1 MKRLLMIVFLSLT
14 AYAVFAQEDYEL
26 SEPEPDTILDL
37 SKIHPSFPQLS
48 AIKVFY
54 RTVKDKAY
62 VVQLE
67 PHSISIK
74 YRNAQYLETDP
85 HYNEDFIDSHYPKLN
100 LIGKEGLV
108 KEAGKLFAKYLKPE
122 DLEFGNSLHIAFAC
136 DLQGKIL
143 ELIFSYPKQIL
154 LPIEAIAQLDTYI
167 RTQCSIKFEPSP
179 LYEGARYIH
188 YITGFS
194 FERIYQAAQGQ

>member
-1 MKRLLMIVFLSLT
+1 MKRLWMIVFLSLT
-14 AYAVFAQEDYEL
+14 AYAVFAQENYEL
-26 SEPEPDTILDL
+26 SEPDSILDL

-67 PHSISIK
+67 HHSISIK

>member
-1 MKRLLMIVFLSLT
+1 MIVFLSLT
-14 AYAVFAQEDYEL
+14 AYAVFAQENYEL
-26 SEPEPDTILDL
+26 SEPDSILDL

>member
-1 MKRLLMIVFLSLT
+1 MKRLWMIVFLSLT

-26 SEPEPDTILDL
+26 SEPDTILDL

-108 KEAGKLFAKYLKPE
+108 KEAGKLFAQYLKPE

-194 FERIYQAAQGQ
+194 CERIYQAAQGQ

>member
-1 MKRLLMIVFLSLT
+1 MIVFLSLT

-26 SEPEPDTILDL
+26 SEPDTILDL

-108 KEAGKLFAKYLKPE
+108 KEAGKLFAQYLKPE

>member
-1 MKRLLMIVFLSLT
+1 MKRLWMIVFLSLT

-26 SEPEPDTILDL
+26 SEPDTILDL

-122 DLEFGNSLHIAFAC
+122 DLEFGKSLRMHFAC
-136 DLQGKIL
+136 DSQGKIL

>member
-1 MKRLLMIVFLSLT
+1 MIVFLSLT
-14 AYAVFAQEDYEL
+14 AYAVFAQENYEL
-26 SEPEPDTILDL
+26 SEPDSILDL

-143 ELIFSYPKQIL
+143 ELIFSYP

-179 LYEGARYIH
+179 LYEGARYI
-188 YITGFS
+188 YYGTGFS
-194 FERIYQAAQGQ
+194 FERIYQAAQEQ

>member
-26 SEPEPDTILDL
+26 SEPDTILDL

-67 PHSISIK
+67 PHRISIK

>member
-1 MKRLLMIVFLSLT
+1 MKRLWMIVFLSLT

-26 SEPEPDTILDL
+26 SEPDTILDL

-122 DLEFGNSLHIAFAC
+122 DLGFGKSLRMHFAC
-136 DLQGKIL
+136 DSQGKIL

-179 LYEGARYIH
+179 LYEGARYIY

>member
-1 MKRLLMIVFLSLT
+1 MKRLWMIVFLSLT
-14 AYAVFAQEDYEL
+14 AYAVFAQENYEL
-26 SEPEPDTILDL
+26 SEPDSILDL

-62 VVQLE
+62 TVQLG

-136 DLQGKIL
+136 DSQGKIL

-194 FERIYQAAQGQ
+194 FERIYQAAQEQ

>member
-1 MKRLLMIVFLSLT
+1 MKRLWMIVFLSLT

-26 SEPEPDTILDL
+26 SEPDSILDL

-194 FERIYQAAQGQ
+194 FERIYQAAQEQ

>member
-1 MKRLLMIVFLSLT
+1 MKRLWMIVFLSLT
-14 AYAVFAQEDYEL
+14 AYAVFAQENYEL
-26 SEPEPDTILDL
+26 SEPDSILDL

>member
-26 SEPEPDTILDL
+26 SEPDSILDL
-37 SKIHPSFPQLS
+37 SKIHPSFPELS

-54 RTVKDKAY
+54 RTVKNKAY
-62 VVQLE
+62 TVQLT
-67 PHSISIK
+67 PHSIVIR

-122 DLEFGNSLHIAFAC
+122 DLEFGNSLQIDFAC
-136 DLQGKIL
+136 DSQGKIL

-179 LYEGARYIH
+179 LYEGARYI
-188 YITGFS
+188 YYGTGFS
-194 FERIYQAAQGQ
+194 FEEIYQAAQGQ

>member
-1 MKRLLMIVFLSLT
+1 MIVFLSLT

-26 SEPEPDTILDL
+26 SEPDTILDL

-62 VVQLE
+62 TVQLE

-108 KEAGKLFAKYLKPE
+108 KEAGKLFAQYLKPE

>member
-1 MKRLLMIVFLSLT
+1 MKRLWMIVFLSL
-14 AYAVFAQEDYEL
+14 
-26 SEPEPDTILDL
+26 SILDL

-194 FERIYQAAQGQ
+194 FERIYQAAQEQ

>member
-26 SEPEPDTILDL
+26 SEPDTILDL

-62 VVQLE
+62 TVQLE

-108 KEAGKLFAKYLKPE
+108 KEAGKLFAQYLKPE

>member
-1 MKRLLMIVFLSLT
+1 MKRLWMIVFLSLT

-26 SEPEPDTILDL
+26 SEPDTILDL

-179 LYEGARYIH
+179 LYEGARYIY

>member
-1 MKRLLMIVFLSLT
+1 MIVFLSLT

-26 SEPEPDTILDL
+26 SEPDTILDL

-179 LYEGARYIH
+179 LYEGARYI
-188 YITGFS
+188 YYGTGFS
-194 FERIYQAAQGQ
+194 FEEIYQAAQGQ

>member
-1 MKRLLMIVFLSLT
+1 MSYQNRIQFLICQKFIRHFHNCLQS
-14 AYAVFAQEDYEL
+14 
-26 SEPEPDTILDL
+26 ILDL

>member
-1 MKRLLMIVFLSLT
+1 MKRLWMIVFLSLT

-26 SEPEPDTILDL
+26 SEPDTILDL

-136 DLQGKIL
+136 DSQGKIL

-194 FERIYQAAQGQ
+194 FERIYQAAQEQ

>member
-1 MKRLLMIVFLSLT
+1 MKRLWMIVFLSLT

-26 SEPEPDTILDL
+26 SEPDTILDL

-85 HYNEDFIDSHYPKLN
+85 HYNNGSITDSYYSKFK

-108 KEAGKLFAKYLKPE
+108 KEAGKLFAQYLKPE
-122 DLEFGNSLHIAFAC
+122 DLGFGKSLRMHFAC
-136 DLQGKIL
+136 DSQGKIL

-179 LYEGARYIH
+179 LYEGARYI
-188 YITGFS
+188 YYGTGFS
-194 FERIYQAAQGQ
+194 FEEIYQAAQGQ

>member
-1 MKRLLMIVFLSLT
+1 MKRLWMIVFLSLT

-26 SEPEPDTILDL
+26 SEPDTILDL

-108 KEAGKLFAKYLKPE
+108 KEAGKLFAQYLKPE

>member
-1 MKRLLMIVFLSLT
+1 MKRLWMIVFLSLT

-26 SEPEPDTILDL
+26 SEPDTILDL

-62 VVQLE
+62 TVQLE

>member
-1 MKRLLMIVFLSLT
+1 MKRLWMIVFLSLT

-26 SEPEPDTILDL
+26 SEPDTILDL

-179 LYEGARYIH
+179 LYEGARYI
-188 YITGFS
+188 YYVTGFS
-194 FERIYQAAQGQ
+194 FEEIYQAAQGQ

>member
-1 MKRLLMIVFLSLT
+1 MIVFLSLT

-26 SEPEPDTILDL
+26 SEPDTILDL

>member
-1 MKRLLMIVFLSLT
+1 MIVFLSLT

-26 SEPEPDTILDL
+26 SEPDTILDL
-37 SKIHPSFPQLS
+37 SKIHPSFPELS

-54 RTVKDKAY
+54 RTVKGKAY

>member
-1 MKRLLMIVFLSLT
+1 MKRLWMIVFLSLT

-26 SEPEPDTILDL
+26 SEPDTILDL

-122 DLEFGNSLHIAFAC
+122 DLEFGNSLQIDFAC
-136 DLQGKIL
+136 DSQGKIL

-194 FERIYQAAQGQ
+194 FERIYQAAQEQ

>member
-1 MKRLLMIVFLSLT
+1 MKRLWMIVFLSLT

-26 SEPEPDTILDL
+26 SEPDSILDL

-179 LYEGARYIH
+179 LYEGARYI
-188 YITGFS
+188 YYGTGFS
-194 FERIYQAAQGQ
+194 FEEIYQAAQGQ

>member
-1 MKRLLMIVFLSLT
+1 MKRLWMIVFLSLT
-14 AYAVFAQEDYEL
+14 AYAVFAQENYEL
-26 SEPEPDTILDL
+26 SEPDSILDL
-37 SKIHPSFPQLS
+37 SKIHPSFPELS

-54 RTVKDKAY
+54 RTVKNKAY
-62 VVQLE
+62 TVQLT
-67 PHSISIK
+67 PHSIVIR

-85 HYNEDFIDSHYPKLN
+85 HYNNGSIVDSHYSKFK

-108 KEAGKLFAKYLKPE
+108 KEAGKLFVKYLKPE
-122 DLEFGNSLHIAFAC
+122 DLGFGKSLRMHFAC
-136 DLQGKIL
+136 DSQGKIL

-179 LYEGARYIH
+179 LYEGARYI
-188 YITGFS
+188 YYGTGFS
-194 FERIYQAAQGQ
+194 FEEI

>member
-1 MKRLLMIVFLSLT
+1 MKRLWMIVFLSLT

-26 SEPEPDTILDL
+26 SEPDTILDL

-62 VVQLE
+62 TVQLE

-108 KEAGKLFAKYLKPE
+108 KEAGKLFAQYLKPE

>member
-1 MKRLLMIVFLSLT
+1 MKRLWMIVFLSLT

-26 SEPEPDTILDL
+26 SEPDTILDL

-108 KEAGKLFAKYLKPE
+108 KEAGKLFAQYLKPE

-194 FERIYQAAQGQ
+194 FERIYQAAQEQ

>member
-26 SEPEPDTILDL
+26 SEPDTILDL

-62 VVQLE
+62 TVQLE

>member
-1 MKRLLMIVFLSLT
+1 MIVFLSLT

-26 SEPEPDTILDL
+26 SEPDTILDL

-194 FERIYQAAQGQ
+194 FERIYQAAQEQ

>member
-1 MKRLLMIVFLSLT
+1 MKRLWMIVFLSLT
-14 AYAVFAQEDYEL
+14 AYAVFAQENYEL
-26 SEPEPDTILDL
+26 SEPDSILDL

-194 FERIYQAAQGQ
+194 FERIYQAAQVQ

>member
-1 MKRLLMIVFLSLT
+1 MIVFLSLT
-14 AYAVFAQEDYEL
+14 AYAVFAQENYEL
-26 SEPEPDTILDL
+26 SEPDSILDL

-194 FERIYQAAQGQ
+194 FERIYQAAQEQ

>member
-1 MKRLLMIVFLSLT
+1 MKRLWMIVFLSLT
-14 AYAVFAQEDYEL
+14 AYAVFAQENYEL
-26 SEPEPDTILDL
+26 SEPDSILDL

-179 LYEGARYIH
+179 LYEGARYI
-188 YITGFS
+188 YYGTGFS
-194 FERIYQAAQGQ
+194 FEEIYQAAQGQ

>member
-1 MKRLLMIVFLSLT
+1 MKRLWMIVFLSLT

-26 SEPEPDTILDL
+26 SEPDTILDL

>member
-26 SEPEPDTILDL
+26 SEPDTILDL

-194 FERIYQAAQGQ
+194 FERIYQAAQEQ

>member
-1 MKRLLMIVFLSLT
+1 MKRLWMIVFLSLT
-14 AYAVFAQEDYEL
+14 AYAVFAQENYEL
-26 SEPEPDTILDL
+26 SEPDTILDL

>member
-1 MKRLLMIVFLSLT
+1 MKRLWMIVFLSLT
-14 AYAVFAQEDYEL
+14 AYAVFAQENYEL
-26 SEPEPDTILDL
+26 SEPDSILDL

-194 FERIYQAAQGQ
+194 FERIYQAAQEQ

>member
-1 MKRLLMIVFLSLT
+1 MKRLWMIVFLSLT

-26 SEPEPDTILDL
+26 SEPDTILDL

-62 VVQLE
+62 VVQLA

-85 HYNEDFIDSHYPKLN
+85 HYNEDFINSHYPKLN

-108 KEAGKLFAKYLKPE
+108 KEAGKLFAQYLKPE
-122 DLEFGNSLHIAFAC
+122 DLEFGNSLQIDFAC
-136 DLQGKIL
+136 DSQGKIL